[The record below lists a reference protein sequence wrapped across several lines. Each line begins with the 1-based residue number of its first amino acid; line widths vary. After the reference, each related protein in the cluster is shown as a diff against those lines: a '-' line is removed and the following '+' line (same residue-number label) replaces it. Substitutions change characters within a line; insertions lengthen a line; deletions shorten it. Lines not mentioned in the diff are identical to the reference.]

1 MATVIVR
8 YCDQHM
14 AAGEELPAE
23 AWSLTV
29 TPPGERV
36 TAFDVDLCPQCAQG
50 LVDLIEHFEDIAR
63 KGSAP
68 AASRSAGSRS
78 ASRTQGDTDTEIE
91 CPICHKVSANRA
103 ALGAHARRA
112 HKRSLSEILGENLR
126 YQCLRCD
133 EPAPKFGSPVGFSA
147 HRRQVHGIPAG
158 TPYLEGEDLRTPTPS
173 PKASKSTKKSKTK
186 AEDET
191 LM

>member
-29 TPPGERV
+29 TPPGERAN
-36 TAFDVDLCPQCAQG
+36 AFDVDLCPQCAQG

-68 AASRSAGSRS
+68 AASRSAGGRS
-78 ASRTQGDTDTEIE
+78 AGSRPQEDTEIE
-91 CPICHKVSANRA
+91 CPICHKVSANRP
-103 ALGAHARRA
+103 ALGAHARRS
-112 HKRSLSEILGENLR
+112 HGMSLSQVLGENLR

-133 EPAPKFGSPVGFSA
+133 EPTPKFGSPVGFSA
-147 HRRQVHGIPAG
+147 HRRQVHGISAG
-158 TPYLEGEDLRTPTPS
+158 SPHLEGEDLQASTPSS
-173 PKASKSTKKSKTK
+173 PKASKSTKKTKAK